1 MPIVAGDLVKY
12 GSASRPSDDTSPTGG
27 AIDTLDR
34 PDLTQL
40 TANALIAVVSDGADT
55 RTVTVQ
61 GRNAAG
67 AIISEV
73 LTLNG
78 AVEVVGA
85 LTFERILTVTLSAT
99 SGTRTVLVRQGA
111 GGTTRA
117 QIGINEISR
126 TSLFRQ
132 SASEASIAIRY
143 EKTFWKNNHLTLTLN
158 SAQVRLTVDPDS
170 RIRLGLATSIND
182 TASIANRKTAPGGV
196 TFVDDNV
203 YQAVPGGV
211 LTAGDRIG
219 VWWEQNLPANDSA
232 HRTSA
237 TDELSGTSV

>member
-1 MPIVAGDLVKY
+1 MPIVATDLVKY
-12 GSASRPSDDTSPTGG
+12 GAASRPSDDVSTTGG

-34 PDLTQL
+34 PDITQL
-40 TANALIAVVSDGADT
+40 TANAQIAVISDGADT

-67 AIISEV
+67 AVISDV
-73 LTLNG
+73 ITLNG
-78 AVEVVGA
+78 AVEALGT
-85 LTFERILTVTLSAT
+85 LTFERILTITLSTT
-99 SGTRTVLVRQGA
+99 SASRTVTVRQGA
-111 GGTTRA
+111 GGATRA
-117 QIGINEISR
+117 TIGLNELTR

-132 SASEASIAIRY
+132 SASETGVTLRY
-143 EKTFWKNNHLTLTLN
+143 EKTFWKNNHGSLTLN
-158 SAQVRLTVDPDS
+158 SAQVRLTADPDA

-182 TASIANRKTAPGGV
+182 TATVTNRKTAPAGV
-196 TFVDDNV
+196 SFVDDNV
-203 YQAVPGGV
+203 YQSVPGGV

-219 VWWEQNLPANDSA
+219 VWWELNLPANDIA

>member
-1 MPIVAGDLVKY
+1 MPIVAADLVKY
-12 GSASRPSDDTSPTGG
+12 GSLLRPSDDTSTTGG

-34 PDLTQL
+34 PDITQL
-40 TANALIAVVSDGADT
+40 TANAVIAVISDGADT
-55 RTVTVQ
+55 RSVTVQ

-67 AIISEV
+67 AIISEAI
-73 LTLNG
+73 TLNG
-78 AVEVVGA
+78 AVEALGS
-85 LTFERILTVTLSAT
+85 LTFERILTITLSAT
-99 SGTRTVLVRQGA
+99 SATRTVLVRQGA
-111 GGTTRA
+111 GGATRA
-117 QIGINEISR
+117 QIGINETTR

-132 SASEASIAIRY
+132 SASEATIAIRY
-143 EKTFWKNNHLTLTLN
+143 EKTFWKNNHATLTLN

-170 RIRLGLATSIND
+170 RIRIGLATSIND
-182 TASIANRKTAPGGV
+182 TGQIANRKTAPGGV

-203 YQAVPGGV
+203 FQAVPGGV

-219 VWWEQNLPANDSA
+219 VWWEQNLPANDGA

>member
-1 MPIVAGDLVKY
+1 MPIVAADLVKY
-12 GSASRPSDDTSPTGG
+12 GSLSRPSDDTSLTGG
-27 AIDTLDR
+27 AIDPLDR
-34 PDLTQL
+34 PDITQL
-40 TANALIAVVSDGADT
+40 TANSVLAVISDGADT
-55 RTVTVQ
+55 RVVTVQ

-67 AIISEV
+67 AIISDPI
-73 LTLNG
+73 TLNG
-78 AVEVVGA
+78 TTEVLGT

-99 SGTRTVLVRQGA
+99 SATRTVLVRQGA
-111 GGTTRA
+111 GGATRA
-117 QIGINEISR
+117 QIGINETTR

-143 EKTFWKNNHLTLTLN
+143 EKTFWRNNHATLTLN

-170 RIRLGLATSIND
+170 RIRIGLATAIND
-182 TASIANRKTAPGGV
+182 TATVANRKTAPGGV

-219 VWWEQNLPANDSA
+219 IWWEQNLPANDGA